1 MVYRKRPP
9 PPPYPA
15 PRVPASYTRLAEML
29 AGQAT
34 LLSNTRGREKRRARR
49 ADGEKEIGARR
60 CEVSVGGKGWKMQSE
75 ANNGTCG
82 LFLPRILRRSIYTFD
97 IYYKQY
103 CIRAGPGGGISH
115 HAHAR

>member
-1 MVYRKRPP
+1 MWPSSQPNGWALRWSTASAPP

-49 ADGEKEIGARR
+49 AGGEKEIGARR
-60 CEVSVGGKGWKMQSE
+60 CEVSVSVGGKGWKMHRRVKR
-75 ANNGTCG
+75 TCSG
-82 LFLPRILRRSIYTFD
+82 DLRSVSSADF
-97 IYYKQY
+97 
-103 CIRAGPGGGISH
+103 AG
-115 HAHAR
+115 

>member
-9 PPPYPA
+9 HPRPTRRRA
-15 PRVPASYTRLAEML
+15 PRVPASRIRLAEML

-60 CEVSVGGKGWKMQSE
+60 CEVSVGGKGTWKICPE
-75 ANNGTCG
+75 
-82 LFLPRILRRSIYTFD
+82 
-97 IYYKQY
+97 
-103 CIRAGPGGGISH
+103 
-115 HAHAR
+115 